1 MPPTAVRFV
10 ALARSRLHASVSSAF
25 EGMPWC
31 MQILRRLGKE
41 PIWPFLSP
49 NLVLISLWCNWS
61 SAANAPARIVPE
73 PMSAVHDRLLSEG
86 GSAQSVDPI
95 RTAVG
100 FLMVLNVPYVD
111 LFCFVA

>member
-1 MPPTAVRFV
+1 
-10 ALARSRLHASVSSAF
+10 
-25 EGMPWC
+25 
-31 MQILRRLGKE
+31 
-41 PIWPFLSP
+41 
-49 NLVLISLWCNWS
+49 
-61 SAANAPARIVPE
+61 
-73 PMSAVHDRLLSEG
+73 MSAVHDRLLSEG